1 MVLNYY
7 ILYIELKI
15 LFHYTKSLIKLHI
28 YDKFITLLIPP
39 GTEIGTFL
47 VEGIK
52 SVTQKI

>member
-52 SVTQKI
+52 SV